1 MVVDRP
7 GSHEPACVRPD
18 VEDHTLM
25 EEITLLGAVIAEVE
39 GRVDHLSLQ
48 ELDLLLERAGAATPA
63 GPEEPLIGG

>member
-1 MVVDRP
+1 
-7 GSHEPACVRPD
+7 
-18 VEDHTLM
+18 M

-48 ELDLLLERAGAATPA
+48 EHDLLLDRAGAATPA